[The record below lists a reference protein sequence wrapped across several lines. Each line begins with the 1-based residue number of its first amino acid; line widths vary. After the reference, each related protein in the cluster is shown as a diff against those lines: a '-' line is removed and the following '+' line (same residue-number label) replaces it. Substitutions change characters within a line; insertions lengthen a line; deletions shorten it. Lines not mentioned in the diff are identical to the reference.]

1 MSSFGKGIPSRSMKS
16 TVLVA
21 VGVYMM
27 SIVSRVNAFVH
38 PMSSSG
44 TSISMDRS
52 LSRGD
57 ALYVLPDANEWLAS
71 SSLLV
76 SDKDYGELIKTGAI
90 VLTLGGGLIPATI
103 SANSAMMKTL
113 SGRKDAAPEADPS
126 TIKPGESFDP
136 TIFETKY
143 RQYVEDSGAEGRW
156 GNVFTRNDIFRSN
169 FLFNLIYL

>member
-1 MSSFGKGIPSRSMKS
+1 M
-16 TVLVA
+16 
-21 VGVYMM
+21 
-27 SIVSRVNAFVH
+27 
-38 PMSSSG
+38 
-44 TSISMDRS
+44 
-52 LSRGD
+52 
-57 ALYVLPDANEWLAS
+57 LPDANEWLAS

-156 GNVFTRNDIFRSN
+156 GNVFTRNDIFP
-169 FLFNLIYL
+169 L